1 MCTIAMVIFKGNKG
15 DPRGGKMRQFDQIA
29 ERRTTG
35 LFSGCALV
43 IQDMV
48 DPGVA
53 DHPNHTISHH
63 IPPSSMPDAMFSG

>member
-1 MCTIAMVIFKGNKG
+1 MAMVIFKGNKG

-29 ERRTTG
+29 ARRTTG

-48 DPGVA
+48 DPDRQWQPG
-53 DHPNHTISHH
+53 
-63 IPPSSMPDAMFSG
+63 